1 MKKHIAEG
9 LPERKHAPAAAGAA
23 PADKGPAGKADG
35 GEEKGKG
42 GKSPEERVRQSVY
55 DIRYRARREEIPIQQ
70 AYAHYMQNS
79 SMSGQEKTL
88 VKQKLF
94 GKGGMKAEDF
104 NMQDAATTSVANAL
118 FKVFVEGVKEDE
130 PIHLAYMEELET
142 AENKKYLVR
151 VEDKNGRGYT
161 RRADREKISQLRANP
176 NIARVEIISTDP
188 NKKTAY
194 GDPYEGEAKRGE
206 QTAAAK
212 AGKDYDGDGK
222 VESGAKEYRGAV
234 HNAIQRK
241 KGGVADGKDTSNVK
255 EAFIADAN
263 DESLNPDEPEIG
275 IMKGKNV
282 VKINPEL
289 PGSGKNAKSFQY
301 AHYEAEGEMIAD
313 GYTKFLDMIQEKKL
327 TKAEKA
333 KKEQIVTSLKP
344 QYGKTSKTYAI
355 ATSVAKKVAEEKEE
369 KKGEEYG
376 CEDDS
381 RSKYAEKEVIKNK
394 LRAALG
400 IKNPIVMTAGYT
412 PEGEIVDEARA
423 EEKRGLGSTGAQR
436 QKQKK
441 GVVTSSGEVANPA
454 TSYSG
459 GQNPHLRGKGGGNKT
474 QRRASNRRYVDQP
487 GGVYAAP
494 ENKQGEG
501 RYAAMQSKR
510 RKTPDLGSR
519 FD

>member
-1 MKKHIAEG
+1 MKKHITEG

-23 PADKGPAGKADG
+23 PAGKGPAGRSDG

-42 GKSPEERVRQSVY
+42 GKSPEERVRQAVY
-55 DIRYRARREEIPIQQ
+55 DIRYRARREEIPLQQ

-118 FKVFVEGVKEDE
+118 FRVFVEGVKEDE
-130 PIHLAYMEELET
+130 PIRLTYMEKLEVG
-142 AENKKYLVR
+142 ENKKYLVR

-194 GDPYEGEAKRGE
+194 GDPYEGEAKGGVL
-206 QTAAAK
+206 TAAAK

-241 KGGVADGKDTSNVK
+241 KGGTPDGKDTSNVK
-255 EAFIADAN
+255 EAFLADGN
-263 DESLNPDEPEIG
+263 EESLNPDANDPEIG

-313 GYTKFLDMIQEKKL
+313 GYTKFLDLIQEKKL

-333 KKEQIVTSLKP
+333 KKEQIVKSLKP
-344 QYGKTSKTYAI
+344 KYGKTSKTYAI
-355 ATSVAKKVAEEKEE
+355 ATSVAKKVVEEKEE
-369 KKGEEYG
+369 NNGQESG
-376 CEDDS
+376 CEDDP
-381 RSKYAEKEVIKNK
+381 RAKYAEKEVIKNR

-400 IKNPIVMTAGYT
+400 IKNPIDMTAGYE
-412 PEGEIVDEARA
+412 PEGEVIDEAEQRIRQPRQFA
-423 EEKRGLGSTGAQR
+423 NPRGTYD
-436 QKQKK
+436 
-441 GVVTSSGEVANPA
+441 SSGIGQYPRTGKERKKMRKGEPVVKYPSLERKPKPMVDDENPPRRRSRGDDHPSLTA
-454 TSYSG
+454 AER
-459 GQNPHLRGKGGGNKT
+459 NPGLR
-474 QRRASNRRYVDQP
+474 
-487 GGVYAAP
+487 
-494 ENKQGEG
+494 
-501 RYAAMQSKR
+501 
-510 RKTPDLGSR
+510 
-519 FD
+519 

>member
-9 LPERKHAPAAAGAA
+9 LPERKHAPAAGAA
-23 PADKGPAGKADG
+23 PAGKGPAGKADG
-35 GEEKGKG
+35 GEE
-42 GKSPEERVRQSVY
+42 RVSQAAS
-55 DIRYRARREEIPIQQ
+55 DIRYRARREEIPLQQ

-241 KGGVADGKDTSNVK
+241 KGGTPDGKDTSNVK

-263 DESLNPDEPEIG
+263 DESSNPDKPEIG

-369 KKGEEYG
+369 KTGEESG

-436 QKQKK
+436 QKQKT
-441 GVVTSSGEVANPA
+441 GVVTSSGQVANPA

-474 QRRASNRRYVDQP
+474 QRRASSRRYVDQP

-494 ENKQGEG
+494 ENEQGKG
-501 RYAAMQSKR
+501 RYAAMQSKK
-510 RKTPDLGSR
+510 RKKPDLGSR
-519 FD
+519 LD

>member
-1 MKKHIAEG
+1 MKKHITEG

-23 PADKGPAGKADG
+23 PAGKGPAGRADG

-42 GKSPEERVRQSVY
+42 GKSPEERVRQAVY
-55 DIRYRARREEIPIQQ
+55 DIRYRARREEIPLQQ

-118 FKVFVEGVKEDE
+118 FRVFVEGVKEDE
-130 PIHLAYMEELET
+130 PIRLTYMEKME
-142 AENKKYLVR
+142 AGENKKYLVR

-241 KGGVADGKDTSNVK
+241 KGGTPDGKDTSNVK

-263 DESLNPDEPEIG
+263 DESLNPDANDPEIDV
-275 IMKGKNV
+275 MKGKNV

-301 AHYEAEGEMIAD
+301 AHYEAEGELIAD
-313 GYTKFLDMIQEKKL
+313 GYTKFLDLIQEKKM
-327 TKAEKA
+327 TKMNKTKEKKL
-333 KKEQIVTSLKP
+333 KKKYDPSGMKASMKN
-344 QYGKTSKTYAI
+344 QYG
-355 ATSVAKKVAEEKEE
+355 E
-369 KKGEEYG
+369 KKGEEVYFATIRKQAMKEEQEEKNSQESG

-381 RSKYAEKEVIKNK
+381 RAKYAEKEVIKNR

-400 IKNPIVMTAGYT
+400 IKNPIVMTAGYN
-412 PEGEIVDEARA
+412 PEGEVLEDYV
-423 EEKRGLGSTGAQR
+423 LV
-436 QKQKK
+436 KK
-441 GVVTSSGEVANPA
+441 
-454 TSYSG
+454 
-459 GQNPHLRGKGGGNKT
+459 
-474 QRRASNRRYVDQP
+474 D
-487 GGVYAAP
+487 
-494 ENKQGEG
+494 
-501 RYAAMQSKR
+501 
-510 RKTPDLGSR
+510 GSR
-519 FD
+519 VMMSGNPPAPKASPASLVKPIGTTVSVSRYRGENPYRPRPGESD

>member
-1 MKKHIAEG
+1 MKKHITEG

-23 PADKGPAGKADG
+23 PAGKGPAGRADG

-42 GKSPEERVRQSVY
+42 GKSPEERVRQAVY
-55 DIRYRARREEIPIQQ
+55 DIRYRARREEIPLQQ

-104 NMQDAATTSVANAL
+104 NMQDAASTSVANAL
-118 FKVFVEGVKEDE
+118 FRVFVEGVKEDE
-130 PIHLAYMEELET
+130 PIRLTYMEKLET
-142 AENKKYLVR
+142 GENKKYLVR

-194 GDPYEGEAKRGE
+194 GDPYEGEVRRGE

-212 AGKDYDGDGK
+212 AGKDYDEDGE

-234 HNAIQRK
+234 HNAIQRRR
-241 KGGVADGKDTSNVK
+241 GGKPDGQDTSNVK
-255 EAFIADAN
+255 EAFLADGN
-263 DESLNPDEPEIG
+263 EESLNPDANDSEIG

-313 GYTKFLDMIQEKKL
+313 GYTKFLDLIQEKKL

-333 KKEQIVTSLKP
+333 KKEQIVKSLKP
-344 QYGKTSKTYAI
+344 KYGKTSKTYAI
-355 ATSVAKKVAEEKEE
+355 ATSVAKKVAEENNGQES
-369 KKGEEYG
+369 G

-381 RSKYAEKEVIKNK
+381 RAKYAEKEVIKNR

-400 IKNPIVMTAGYT
+400 VKNPIVMTAGYN
-412 PEGEIVDEARA
+412 PEGEVIDEAEQRIRQPRQFA
-423 EEKRGLGSTGAQR
+423 NPRGTYD
-436 QKQKK
+436 
-441 GVVTSSGEVANPA
+441 SSGIGQYPRTGKERKKMRQGKPVVKYPSLERKPKPMVDDENPPRRRSRGDDHPSLTA
-454 TSYSG
+454 AER
-459 GQNPHLRGKGGGNKT
+459 NPGLR
-474 QRRASNRRYVDQP
+474 
-487 GGVYAAP
+487 
-494 ENKQGEG
+494 
-501 RYAAMQSKR
+501 
-510 RKTPDLGSR
+510 
-519 FD
+519 